1 MTDPIRIPAFNSVTV
16 GHLLARITAL
26 EACEEAK
33 RSIYGEPSREMQDEM
48 RRLLGR
54 HQANPVDAGP
64 AVDRR
69 KIAAELIKL
78 KNEIRRSPAVKD
90 TIWHTDTETV
100 CDALWRLAMDL
111 DPATEIDNE
120 IQNKDTPPADDAAV
134 EAIRSAVRVEHP
146 LTRGSLNIS
155 SSITEADA
163 RKILDAIVAE
173 LNQAAHAAA
182 ALPRKER
189 TMKKAKP
196 MPKPTKPG
204 KKKKGC

>member
-64 AVDRR
+64 ASSPLWDEQV
-69 KIAAELIKL
+69 AA
-78 KNEIRRSPAVKD
+78 
-90 TIWHTDTETV
+90 
-100 CDALWRLAMDL
+100 
-111 DPATEIDNE
+111 DNM
-120 IQNKDTPPADDAAV
+120 NAATPPADDAAV

-163 RKILDAIVAE
+163 RKILDAIRAGKVPGIGMSCRHDSMTASMP
-173 LNQAAHAAA
+173 AAVYEVT
-182 ALPRKER
+182 P
-189 TMKKAKP
+189 
-196 MPKPTKPG
+196 
-204 KKKKGC
+204 